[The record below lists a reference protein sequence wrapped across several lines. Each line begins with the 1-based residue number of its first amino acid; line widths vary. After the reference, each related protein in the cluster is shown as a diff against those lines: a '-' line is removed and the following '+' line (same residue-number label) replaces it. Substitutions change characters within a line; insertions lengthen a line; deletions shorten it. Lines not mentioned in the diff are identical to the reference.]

1 MLKAK
6 DDRVLANNGYIVVTF
21 AIADHIML
29 LSAASPDLVIKS
41 TTNHFKSLSD
51 EFNRVLQEH

>member
-1 MLKAK
+1 MI
-6 DDRVLANNGYIVVTF
+6 DGYIVVTF
-21 AIADHIML
+21 AIADCIIL

-51 EFNRVLQEH
+51 EFNRVLQER